1 MPVLDTIA
9 VGNSRVV
16 IYKVTNRGRPYLKL
30 SYHFAGQW
38 KGKLLANNGRKDVDR
53 AKAVARA
60 LATKLAK
67 SPKVAPDVDANL
79 STLNAATQALNGL
92 DVPVDAACREY
103 AQARTILGD
112 SGSLLE
118 AARMFRKSAKRA
130 QRTATVPELVEQ
142 YLAALEA
149 DGIKGRH
156 LQDTRSRL
164 RKFSGD
170 IKTRIDEV
178 TSADMATWLR
188 GLGVAPRTRNNF
200 RSQLVTFFRWA
211 RTEGYLPRDVTTE
224 AELLKTVATTHEIH
238 IFQGDDLSR
247 LVDEIAHQHD
257 EAEESDKRRL
267 RFCLHYVVIGSYAGV
282 RPHELSRLTDK
293 NIRFDHNDI
302 EVRAAQAKRTRRR
315 VHRRLTPLQPNLRA
329 WLEYAP
335 LETGP
340 LIGSHT
346 RNHVAAIVK
355 ALGIEWAHD
364 IMRHSF
370 ISNAVAL
377 TQNVDQVALWSGNSR
392 KIIYESYLSQRT
404 EAEAKAYF
412 AKMPPA
418 RSGKIIAM
426 PKRGG

>member
-1 MPVLDTIA
+1 MPVFDTIV

-16 IYKVTNRGRPYLKL
+16 IYTATNRDKPYYRL
-30 SYHFAGQW
+30 SYHFAGEW
-38 KGKLLANNGRKDVDR
+38 KSKLLVNRGRKDAER
-53 AKAVARA
+53 ARSVARQ
-60 LATKLAK
+60 LATQLANT
-67 SPKVAPDVDANL
+67 PKIAPDVDANL
-79 STLNAATQALNGL
+79 STLRAATQALGGL

-112 SGSLLE
+112 TGSLLD
-118 AARMFRKSAKRA
+118 AARMFRKAAKKGVKV
-130 QRTATVPELVEQ
+130 ATVPELVEQ
-142 YLAALEA
+142 FLAAMEA
-149 DGIKGRH
+149 DGIRGRH

-164 RKFSGD
+164 RRFAAD
-170 IKTRIDEV
+170 CQIRIDEV

-188 GLGVAPRTRNNF
+188 GLGVASRTRNNF

-238 IFQGDDLSR
+238 IFQGDELSR
-247 LVDEIAHQHD
+247 LIDEITQQYVD
-257 EAEESDKRRL
+257 SEEADKRRL
-267 RFCLHYVVIGSYAGV
+267 RFCLHYVLIGSYAGV
-282 RPHELSRLTDK
+282 RPHELSRLTDR

-335 LETGP
+335 PETGP

-355 ALGIEWAHD
+355 ALGIQWAHD

-404 EAEAKAYF
+404 PAEAEAYF
-412 AKMPPA
+412 SKMPPV

-426 PKRGG
+426 PKR